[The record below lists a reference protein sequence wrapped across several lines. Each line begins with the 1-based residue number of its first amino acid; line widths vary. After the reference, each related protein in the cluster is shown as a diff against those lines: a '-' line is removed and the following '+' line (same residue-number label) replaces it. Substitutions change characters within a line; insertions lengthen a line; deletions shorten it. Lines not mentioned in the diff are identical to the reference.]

1 MKFIFDIFLILLMI
15 LIVFINT
22 KRGFIRSVWSSVTL
36 IGSFAIAYAF
46 GPMIGQFLFMDFIL
60 DSLIE
65 YVIGVLN
72 NMLTT
77 AQEGC
82 DLSEMFASFSNEL
95 VAMSNNLGVTLESLQ
110 EQFLEVS
117 VSQEQLYNIANSVA
131 LPLSRTISS
140 AAGIIA
146 VFLLSVIILSI
157 LGFVIKIITKIS
169 IIKALDRA
177 LGFALGLIEA
187 MIVLC
192 IFCVIAAVCME
203 LGFLNTELASYFAAL
218 TDNSIIFRLFNAFS
232 PIDFINVG

>member
-1 MKFIFDIFLILLMI
+1 
-15 LIVFINT
+15 
-22 KRGFIRSVWSSVTL
+22 
-36 IGSFAIAYAF
+36 
-46 GPMIGQFLFMDFIL
+46 MDFIL

-72 NMLTT
+72 NMLAT

-82 DLSEMFASFSNEL
+82 DLSEIFASFSNEL

-110 EQFLEVS
+110 EQFLEVTI
-117 VSQEQLYNIANSVA
+117 SQEQLYNIANSVA

-192 IFCVIAAVCME
+192 ILCVIAAVCRE

>member
-72 NMLTT
+72 HMLAT

-82 DLSEMFASFSNEL
+82 DLSEIFASFSNEL
-95 VAMSNNLGVTLESLQ
+95 VAMSDNLGVTLESLQ

-157 LGFVIKIITKIS
+157 
-169 IIKALDRA
+169 
-177 LGFALGLIEA
+177 
-187 MIVLC
+187 
-192 IFCVIAAVCME
+192 
-203 LGFLNTELASYFAAL
+203 
-218 TDNSIIFRLFNAFS
+218 
-232 PIDFINVG
+232 